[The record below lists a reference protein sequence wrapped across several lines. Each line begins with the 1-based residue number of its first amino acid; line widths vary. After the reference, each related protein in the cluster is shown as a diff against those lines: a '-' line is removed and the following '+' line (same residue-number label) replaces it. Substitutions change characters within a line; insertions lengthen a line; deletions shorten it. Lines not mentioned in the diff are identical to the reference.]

1 MNKLNE
7 IASSAFKNTCGDVL
21 CVQTVQEREAE
32 VKSLQEQRHRLQ
44 PELSRLRTELQE
56 KNNLEEQLRQQ
67 IADKEEKT
75 KKAFMGA
82 KQKLNQ
88 LNS

>member
-1 MNKLNE
+1 M
-7 IASSAFKNTCGDVL
+7 
-21 CVQTVQEREAE
+21 QTVQEREAE
-32 VKSLQEQRHRLQ
+32 VKSLQEQLAQVQ

>member
-1 MNKLNE
+1 M
-7 IASSAFKNTCGDVL
+7 
-21 CVQTVQEREAE
+21 QTVQEREAE
-32 VKSLQEQRHRLQ
+32 VKNLQEQLTQVQ
-44 PELSRLRTELQE
+44 PELSRLKAELQE
-56 KNNLEEQLRQQ
+56 KGNLEEQLRQQ

>member
-1 MNKLNE
+1 MRNSTSLPAAYSKH
-7 IASSAFKNTCGDVL
+7 ICGDVW
-21 CVQTVQEREAE
+21 VQEREAE
-32 VKSLQEQRHRLQ
+32 LKSLQEQLAQVQ
-44 PELSRLRTELQE
+44 PELNRIKAELQE
-56 KNNLEEQLRQQ
+56 KGNLEEQLRQQ

-82 KQKLNQ
+82 KQKINQ

>member
-1 MNKLNE
+1 MWWCLW
-7 IASSAFKNTCGDVL
+7 
-21 CVQTVQEREAE
+21 VQTVQEREAE
-32 VKSLQEQRHRLQ
+32 VKSLQEQLAQVQ

-82 KQKLNQ
+82 KQKINQ

>member
-1 MNKLNE
+1 MWW
-7 IASSAFKNTCGDVL
+7 CL

-32 VKSLQEQRHRLQ
+32 VKSLQEQLGQVQ
-44 PELSRLRTELQE
+44 PELSRLRTDLQE

-82 KQKLNQ
+82 KQKINQ

>member
-1 MNKLNE
+1 M
-7 IASSAFKNTCGDVL
+7 
-21 CVQTVQEREAE
+21 
-32 VKSLQEQRHRLQ
+32 KSLQEQLAQVQ

-82 KQKLNQ
+82 KQKINQ